1 MIDEL
6 AFLPP
11 DDDDDQ
17 HPMIDE
23 LAFLPPTDEPVYMAS
38 TVNIK
43 SNYVPPAYKEAS
55 RHVKAL
61 PKGQSVGYAVVKV
74 LYMGGYLHH
83 LNKAQLIG
91 VLLDMSKGELKAH
104 KSTKD
109 ELIALVAGGVQIL
122 GSQ

>member
-1 MIDEL
+1 
-6 AFLPP
+6 
-11 DDDDDQ
+11 
-17 HPMIDE
+17 MIDE

-91 VLLDMSKGELKAH
+91 VLLDISCVRWHGLH

-109 ELIALVAGGVQIL
+109 ELIELVAQGVQVL
-122 GSQ
+122 SSQ